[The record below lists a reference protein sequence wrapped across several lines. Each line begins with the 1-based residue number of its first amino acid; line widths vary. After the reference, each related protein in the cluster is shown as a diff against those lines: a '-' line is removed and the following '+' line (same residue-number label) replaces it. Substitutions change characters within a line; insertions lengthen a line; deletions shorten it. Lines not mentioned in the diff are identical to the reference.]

1 MKTRHLVFLWCVL
14 HSALFAANPPYEV
27 ESRSEVKIPMR
38 DGVELAA
45 NISLPKADGKF
56 PVILARTPY
65 GKGDAKGGMGRVL
78 ASRGYVF
85 IGQDC
90 RGKGTSGGQW
100 YPFAHDRDDGQDTH
114 RWILK
119 QPWCNGKLGA
129 IGGSYVGYTQWIS
142 APGAGDYL
150 KAMFTLVPLVD
161 VYDDLIYVGGAYQL
175 QVAMGWGS
183 GTAGSMATRKWKM
196 EDWLRALP
204 LCTWDNAIGQTIPYL
219 RDWVAHPQYGDY
231 WKPMSLRG
239 RHKDITTPIYT
250 AGGWYDLYSK
260 SVFEHVNA
268 VRKRTPKHQH
278 LLMGPWVHGI
288 NKNRKVG
295 DVDFGEGSLVK
306 LDETQNK
313 WFDHWLKDEKTDV
326 DTWPPFRIFVMGRNQ
341 WRDEQEWPLRRTRF
355 TAHYFHSDKRLSTSK
370 PGDEPAD
377 KFVYDPDDPVPTMGG
392 CNLGGV
398 SGPRDQ
404 REVEKRNDILVFTS
418 EPLTREL
425 EVTGPVKVILYAAST
440 AKDTDW
446 TGKLVDIWPDG
457 RAINLCDGI
466 LRARYRQST
475 EKLIEPGRIYRYEVD
490 LWVTSNAFLPGHK
503 IRVEIS
509 SSNFPRFD
517 RNPNTGHPFGAD
529 AERQKA
535 TQTIYHDTAHPSH
548 ILLPVIP

>member
-1 MKTRHLVFLWCVL
+1 
-14 HSALFAANPPYEV
+14 
-27 ESRSEVKIPMR
+27 
-38 DGVELAA
+38 
-45 NISLPKADGKF
+45 
-56 PVILARTPY
+56 
-65 GKGDAKGGMGRVL
+65 
-78 ASRGYVF
+78 
-85 IGQDC
+85 
-90 RGKGTSGGQW
+90 
-100 YPFAHDRDDGQDTH
+100 
-114 RWILK
+114 
-119 QPWCNGKLGA
+119 
-129 IGGSYVGYTQWIS
+129 
-142 APGAGDYL
+142 
-150 KAMFTLVPLVD
+150 
-161 VYDDLIYVGGAYQL
+161 
-175 QVAMGWGS
+175 
-183 GTAGSMATRKWKM
+183 M

-204 LCTWDNAIGQTIPYL
+204 LCTWDTAIRQTVPYL

-250 AGGWYDLYSK
+250 ACGWYDLYSK
-260 SVFEHVNA
+260 SAFEHVNA
-268 VRKRTPKHQH
+268 VRKAGRKHQH

-288 NKNRKVG
+288 NRDRKVG

-306 LDETQNK
+306 LDETKTK
-313 WFDHWLKDEKTDV
+313 WFEHWLKDEKTDV

-341 WRDEQEWPLRRTRF
+341 WRDEQEWPLSPTRYVP
-355 TAHYFHSDKRLSTSK
+355 HYFHSDKRLSASK

-377 KFVYDPDDPVPTMGG
+377 KFVYDPDNPVPTMGG
-392 CNLGGV
+392 CNLGGA

-404 REVEKRNDILVFTS
+404 TAVEKRSDVLIFTS

-425 EVTGPVKVILYAAST
+425 EVTGPVKVVLYAAST
-440 AKDTDW
+440 AQDTDW
-446 TGKLVDIWPDG
+446 TGKLVDVWPDG

-475 EKLIEPGRIYRYEVD
+475 EKLIEPGRVYRYEID

-517 RNPNTGHPFGAD
+517 RNPNTGHAFGAD

-535 TQTIYHDTAHPSH
+535 TQTIYHDDAHPSH